1 MPRTSS
7 KKSQADSIE
16 IDNYPG
22 KIGRIDRKNWVK
34 VCPNCF
40 SPNVKPLTNISG
52 PIVQEQWIC
61 AECNYSG
68 LTIEVK
74 VEDLIRFQ
82 IQKLARQYN
91 KNQKVA
97 ATRKN

>member
-7 KKSQADSIE
+7 KKSMDESIE

-22 KIGRIDRKNWVK
+22 KIGRIDLKNWVK

-40 SPNVKPLTNISG
+40 SPNIKPLTNISG

-61 AECNYSG
+61 AKCNYVG
-68 LTIEVK
+68 LAIEVN
-74 VEDLIRFQ
+74 VEDLMRFQ
-82 IQKLARQYN
+82 IQKIARRYN
-91 KNQKVA
+91 KNQKVVA
-97 ATRKN
+97 KKIS

>member
-7 KKSQADSIE
+7 KKSLDDSIE

-22 KIGRIDRKNWVK
+22 KIGRIDLKNWVK

-40 SPNVKPLTNISG
+40 SPNIKPLTNISG

-61 AECNYSG
+61 PECNYVG
-68 LTIEVK
+68 LAIEVK

-82 IQKLARQYN
+82 VQKLARQYN
-91 KNQKVA
+91 VNLKVTA
-97 ATRKN
+97 RKKG

>member
-1 MPRTSS
+1 MPRTSR
-7 KKSQADSIE
+7 KKSLDDSIE
-16 IDNYPG
+16 IDNFPG
-22 KIGRIDRKNWVK
+22 KIGRIDLKNWVK

-40 SPNVKPLTNISG
+40 SPNIKPLTNISG

-61 AECNYSG
+61 SECNYVG
-68 LTIEVK
+68 LAIEVK

-91 KNQKVA
+91 VNLKDH
-97 ATRKN
+97 TRKKG

>member
-7 KKSQADSIE
+7 KKSLADSIE

-22 KIGRIDRKNWVK
+22 KIGRTDRKNWVK

-61 AECNYSG
+61 AECNYVG
-68 LTIEVK
+68 LAIEVK

-82 IQKLARQYN
+82 VQKLALLFN

-97 ATRKN
+97 TKKKD

>member
-7 KKSQADSIE
+7 KKSLDVTIE
-16 IDNYPG
+16 INNYPG
-22 KIGRIDRKNWVK
+22 KIGRIDLKNWVK

-40 SPNVKPLTNISG
+40 SPHIKSLTNISG

-61 AECNYSG
+61 SECNYVG
-68 LTIEVK
+68 LAIEVK

-82 IQKLARQYN
+82 IQKLAIQYN
-91 KNQKVA
+91 VNPKVA
-97 ATRKN
+97 AK